1 MDQKLRDLGHKLAG
15 LYTPEEMMVW
25 LFSAQK
31 ALGDNMPALIILRG
45 QTDELLRLLTQ
56 IEEGAYI

>member
-1 MDQKLRDLGHKLAG
+1 
-15 LYTPEEMMVW
+15 VW